1 MKGRR
6 LTSTGGGVT
15 LHNPPT
21 RGYARA
27 LGLRKGFFMLPSG
40 VQPQPPRDSPSE
52 AAYGSSGRPRKVGA
66 ILRCVLTSFAIAAC
80 PEPLS
85 GANMRPRRSSETEKC
100 AGADAASETLQNASM
115 FSIGVTDILRNRAT
129 PS

>member
-27 LGLRKGFFMLPSG
+27 LGLRKGFSP
-40 VQPQPPRDSPSE
+40 VWRPAPAPARQPIG
-52 AAYGSSGRPRKVGA
+52 GS
-66 ILRCVLTSFAIAAC
+66 LR
-80 PEPLS
+80 
-85 GANMRPRRSSETEKC
+85 
-100 AGADAASETLQNASM
+100 
-115 FSIGVTDILRNRAT
+115 
-129 PS
+129 